1 MLISYNRGSQIVP
14 GMVRGCY
21 EGYDVEI
28 HEIFCYDMQ
37 ERS

>member
-1 MLISYNRGSQIVP
+1 MLISYNRGSQIVL
-14 GMVRGCY
+14 GMVRGYY

-28 HEIFCYDMQ
+28 HEIFCYNMQ

>member
-1 MLISYNRGSQIVP
+1 MLISYNRGSQIVLV
-14 GMVRGCY
+14 MIRGNY

-28 HEIFCYDMQ
+28 HEILCYDMH